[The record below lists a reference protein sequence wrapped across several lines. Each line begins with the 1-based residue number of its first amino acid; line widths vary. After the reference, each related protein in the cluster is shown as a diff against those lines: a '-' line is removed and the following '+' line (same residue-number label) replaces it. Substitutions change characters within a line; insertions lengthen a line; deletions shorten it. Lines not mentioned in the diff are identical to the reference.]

1 MDKDE
6 QRPGVVN
13 PRREAIRKELL
24 AVARRLFAA
33 KGYEGTSI
41 DDVVL
46 ASAIARGAFYIEFE
60 DKEALFRA
68 VVERAQ
74 HNIRAYMEEVLE
86 AEAEDPYGAL
96 LDVASAF
103 LEAASE
109 KTTHR
114 IVYVDGPDVLG
125 WHDWRE
131 LEHRHK
137 SACLESAL
145 RSAMK
150 AEVIDPLPIG
160 PLASMLGSALTDAAM
175 MLSGEEEGAKPT
187 DLLRV
192 IGYMLG
198 GLRKVYDAGECADG
212 EAGPDPTT

>member
-1 MDKDE
+1 MNSDE
-6 QRPGVVN
+6 KQPGVVN

-33 KGYEGTSI
+33 KGYDGTSI

-60 DKEALFRA
+60 DKKALFTA

-74 HNIRAYMEEVLE
+74 HSIREYMEEVLE
-86 AEAEDPYGAL
+86 AGSGDPYGAL
-96 LDVASAF
+96 LDLASAF

-109 KTTHR
+109 KATHR
-114 IVYVDGPDVLG
+114 IVYVDGPGVLG
-125 WHDWRE
+125 WHEWRE
-131 LEHRHK
+131 LEHRYK

-145 RSAMK
+145 RAAMK
-150 AEVIDPLPIG
+150 AEAIDPLPIG

-175 MLSGEEEGAKPT
+175 MLGGEEEEAKPT

-198 GLRKVYDAGECADG
+198 GLRSAPDAGEGADR
-212 EAGPDPTT
+212 EDPEPTA